1 MKIPTSKSGID
12 APDDT
17 ISNAG
22 KISDRNGPADCL
34 SAARNL
40 SAASAGRV
48 IRTVGIS
55 DWGKVTPLLPL

>member
-1 MKIPTSKSGID
+1 MD

-22 KISDRNGPADCL
+22 KMSDRNGPADCL